1 MHFGQMIFKKYLMSN
16 TLRKLAVIF
25 WQTFYNLLQF
35 ALRISADIILKRRLR
50 AQKEHPLRW
59 RERLGETNQ
68 VRPQGKLIWLHA
80 VGLGEVMALRGLIDI
95 ILQIKPDCNFLVTS
109 GTLKSAE
116 LFSQNLPANT
126 THQFIPLD
134 ARKFRRSFLTRW
146 KPNLV
151 IWSEQEIWPGFI
163 KDCAKLKIPQLWIN
177 ARMGDKAYNS
187 RKWLKP
193 FFGDLYSN
201 FKFISAQDKKT
212 GQNIAKFIEPNL
224 KHRIRVDGSLKPAA
238 PRLQSKLSIP
248 RQILSLIKGRKILT
262 IVSSHHED
270 ENFVINSLTTLS
282 KEVRP
287 VLVIIPRYTERAAMI
302 RDKCSKAGLKCSII
316 SELSEISYSPDV
328 YVSNQIGAPAIWLPI
343 TNFALIGGTYCNVN
357 GHNPWEPINFGV
369 AVLHGSNTAN
379 FSEDFKELLASG
391 SSTEIL
397 ETDELA
403 NVITQKNFDSQI
415 KNARSLLQKKMS
427 AVQDLSNDILL
438 MLN

>member
-1 MHFGQMIFKKYLMSN
+1 MSK

-35 ALRISADIILKRRLR
+35 ALRVSADIILKRRLR

-68 VRPQGKLIWLHA
+68 VRPRGKLIWLHA

-95 ILQIKPDCNFLVTS
+95 ILQIRPDCNFLVTS

-126 THQFIPLD
+126 IHQFIPLD
-134 ARKFRRSFLTRW
+134 ARKFRRSFLSHW
-146 KPNLV
+146 EPNLV

-163 KDCAKLKIPQLWIN
+163 KDCARLKIPQVWIN

-187 RKWLKP
+187 RRWLKP

-212 GQNIAKFIEPNL
+212 GQNIAKFLEPNL

-248 RQILSLIKGRKILT
+248 KQILSLIKNRKILT
-262 IVSSHHED
+262 IISSHHED
-270 ENFVINSLTTLS
+270 EKFVINSLIKLS
-282 KEVRP
+282 KAVRP
-287 VLVIIPRYTERAAMI
+287 VLVIIPRHIERAAI
-302 RDKCSKAGLKCSII
+302 IQDKCSKAGLKCSI
-316 SELSEISYSPDV
+316 LSEIGEISSSPDV

-343 TNFALIGGTYCNVN
+343 TNFALIGGTYCNIN

-369 AVLHGSNTAN
+369 AVLHGPMTAN

-391 SSTEIL
+391 SSTEL
-397 ETDELA
+397 LGTDELGKL
-403 NVITQKNFDSQI
+403 ITHKNFDNQI
-415 KNARSLLQKKMS
+415 KNARSLLQRKIN
-427 AVQDLSNDILL
+427 AVKDLSNDILL

>member
-1 MHFGQMIFKKYLMSN
+1 MIFKKYLMSN

>member
-1 MHFGQMIFKKYLMSN
+1 MISKKYSMSK
-16 TLRKLAVIF
+16 TFRKLMVIL
-25 WQTFYNLLQF
+25 WQTFYHLLQF
-35 ALRISADIILKRRLR
+35 ALRISAEIILKRRLR
-50 AQKEHPLRW
+50 GQKEHPLRW

-126 THQFIPLD
+126 THQFIPFD
-134 ARKFRRSFLTRW
+134 SHKFRKSFLSLW
-146 KPNLV
+146 EPNLV

-163 KDCAKLKIPQLWIN
+163 KDCTKLKIPQVWIN

-187 RKWLKP
+187 KRWLKP

-212 GQNIAKFIEPNL
+212 GQNIAKFIEPDF

-238 PRLQSKLSIP
+238 PRLQSKLIIP
-248 RQILSLIKGRKILT
+248 RQILSLIKNRKILT

-270 ENFVINSLTTLS
+270 EKFVLNSLLKLS
-282 KEVRP
+282 KGVRP
-287 VLVIIPRYTERAAMI
+287 VLVIIPRHIERAAI
-302 RDKCSKAGLKCSII
+302 IQDKCIKAGLKCSIL
-316 SELSEISYSPDV
+316 SELGEISSSPDV

-343 TNFALIGGTYCNVN
+343 TNFALIGGTYCNIN

-369 AVLHGSNTAN
+369 AILHGPKTAN

-397 ETDELA
+397 ETEELA
-403 NVITQKNFDSQI
+403 KLITHKNFDNQI
-415 KNARSLLQKKMS
+415 KNARSLLQKKIS
-427 AVQDLSNDILL
+427 SVRDLSNDILL
-438 MLN
+438 MLD

>member
-134 ARKFRRSFLTRW
+134 AHKFRRSFLTRW

-287 VLVIIPRYTERAAMI
+287 VLVIIPRYTERAAII

-369 AVLHGSNTAN
+369 AILHGSNTAN

>member
-287 VLVIIPRYTERAAMI
+287 VLVIIPRYTERAAII

>member
-1 MHFGQMIFKKYLMSN
+1 MSEIVRKP
-16 TLRKLAVIF
+16 TLIF
-25 WQTFYNLLQF
+25 WQIFYYLIQV
-35 ALRISADIILKRRLR
+35 AIRISADKILTMRLR
-50 AQKEHPLRW
+50 AQKEHPKRW
-59 RERLGETNQ
+59 KERLGETDQ
-68 VRPQGKLIWLHA
+68 VRPTGELIWLHA
-80 VGLGEVMALRGLIDI
+80 VGLGEVMALRALIDI
-95 ILQIKPDCNFLVTS
+95 ILQNKPDVNFLVTS
-109 GTLKSAE
+109 STLQSAE

-134 ARKFRRSFLTRW
+134 VRKFRRSFLSRW

-248 RQILSLIKGRKILT
+248 KQILPLIKNRKILT

-287 VLVIIPRYTERAAMI
+287 VLVIIPRYIERAASI
-302 RDKCSKAGLKCSII
+302 QDKCSKAGLKCSIL
-316 SELSEISYSPDV
+316 SELGEISSSPDV

-369 AVLHGSNTAN
+369 AIIHGPKTAN
-379 FSEDFKELLASG
+379 FSEDFQELLASG
-391 SSTEIL
+391 SSTELL

-403 NVITQKNFDSQI
+403 KLIKHKNFDNQI
-415 KNARSLLQKKMS
+415 KNARSLLQGKIRT
-427 AVQDLSNDILL
+427 VQDLSNDILL

>member
-163 KDCAKLKIPQLWIN
+163 KDCAKLKIPQVWIN

-187 RKWLKP
+187 KRWLKP
-193 FFGDLYSN
+193 FFGDLYSS

-248 RQILSLIKGRKILT
+248 RQILSLFNGSGII
-262 IVSSHHED
+262 
-270 ENFVINSLTTLS
+270 TLCTFL
-282 KEVRP
+282 
-287 VLVIIPRYTERAAMI
+287 VL
-302 RDKCSKAGLKCSII
+302 K
-316 SELSEISYSPDV
+316 
-328 YVSNQIGAPAIWLPI
+328 
-343 TNFALIGGTYCNVN
+343 
-357 GHNPWEPINFGV
+357 
-369 AVLHGSNTAN
+369 
-379 FSEDFKELLASG
+379 
-391 SSTEIL
+391 
-397 ETDELA
+397 
-403 NVITQKNFDSQI
+403 
-415 KNARSLLQKKMS
+415 
-427 AVQDLSNDILL
+427 
-438 MLN
+438 

>member
-1 MHFGQMIFKKYLMSN
+1 MIFKKYLMSN

-287 VLVIIPRYTERAAMI
+287 VLVIIPRYTERAAII

-369 AVLHGSNTAN
+369 AILHGSNTAN